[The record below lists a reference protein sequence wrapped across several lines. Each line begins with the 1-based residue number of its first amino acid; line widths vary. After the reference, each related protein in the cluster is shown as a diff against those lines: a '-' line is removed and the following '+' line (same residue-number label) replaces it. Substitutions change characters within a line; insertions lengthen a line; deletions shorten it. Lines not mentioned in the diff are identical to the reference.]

1 MQGEVKFC
9 NRVWVWIYMALFG
22 KVFTT
27 GTKFSNTCEGRT
39 QKFVKEIE
47 ELVAMVNG
55 EEC

>member
-27 GTKFSNTCEGRT
+27 GTKFSNSCEGRT